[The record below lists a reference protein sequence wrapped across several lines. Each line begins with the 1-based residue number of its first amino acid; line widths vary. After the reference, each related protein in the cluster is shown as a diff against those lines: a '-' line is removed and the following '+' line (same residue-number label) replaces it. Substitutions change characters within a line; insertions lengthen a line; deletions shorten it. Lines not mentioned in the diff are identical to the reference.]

1 MPPSARELLGP
12 DGPLARALP
21 GYEAR
26 EAQLSMAD
34 AVERALAGER
44 HLVCEAGTGTG
55 KTLAYLVPAI
65 LSGKKVVV
73 STATKALQEQIV
85 TKDLPLLAHYTGLR
99 VDALLVKGLSNYLC
113 RRRYGEFRLS
123 PEGLRPAHAS
133 ALATIER
140 WAGETETG
148 DLAELVTLEERDLV
162 RLEVASSSD
171 TRVGAGCVYY
181 DECFVTRLKREAER
195 AQLLVVNH
203 HLLFAD
209 LALKGDHPG
218 GALPPYEAVVFDEA
232 HQLEDVATDFFGA
245 RVSGARVEALARD
258 AERAFRRS
266 GLGDALFTRAE
277 NASLTA
283 KVREAGVFFFS
294 WLVRYA
300 TSAGP
305 GPARQPLEP
314 ESWPDDLRD
323 AYHRLETSLAAL
335 AAFAEAR
342 AKGELVEQIGRR
354 AAALRADLET
364 VVERPER
371 QVAWLDATGRTVSV
385 GCSPVD
391 VAGLLKAKLF
401 DVVPSAVLTSA
412 TLATAQGFSFFRA
425 RAGLEGGV
433 APVDELTL
441 ASPFDYGTNALVY
454 IARDLPE
461 ANDPAYFARAGERA
475 AELIA
480 ASGGGAFVL
489 CTSLRAMR
497 ALHAALARAGVGPLF
512 VQGQAPKGALLARF
526 RADGHAV
533 LVATMSFWEGVDVPG
548 QALRLVIIDKIP
560 FPVPSDPVV
569 RARGLALEGEGQNP
583 FTSYHVPT
591 AALTLKQGFGRLL
604 RTATDR
610 GVVALLDRRV
620 VTRGYGRALLAA
632 LPAAP
637 RTQRLA
643 DVGEFFRFASP
654 AEPR

>member
-1 MPPSARELLGP
+1 MPPTARDLLGP
-12 DGPLARALP
+12 DGPLARTLP

-26 EAQLSMAD
+26 EAQLAMAD
-34 AVERALAGER
+34 AVERALAGDR

-65 LSGKKVVV
+65 LSGRKVVV

-85 TKDLPLLAHYTGLR
+85 TKDLPLLARHAGLR
-99 VDALLVKGLSNYLC
+99 IDALLVKGLSNYLC
-113 RRRYGEFRLS
+113 RRRYGEFRAS
-123 PEGLRPAHAS
+123 AEAMRPEHAS
-133 ALATIER
+133 ALATIEA

-148 DLAELVTLEERDLV
+148 DLAELVTLAERDVV

-171 TRVGAGCVYY
+171 TRVGAGCAHY

-258 AERAFRRS
+258 AERGLRRA
-266 GLGDALFTRAE
+266 GLRDALFSRDD
-277 NASLTA
+277 NATLPT
-283 KVREAGVFFFS
+283 KVREAGVSFFAR
-294 WLVRYA
+294 LVRLA
-300 TSAGP
+300 TSEG
-305 GPARQPLEP
+305 GLVARHPLEP
-314 ESWPDDLRD
+314 EGWPDDLRE
-323 AYHRLETSLAAL
+323 AYHRLEGALAAL
-335 AAFAEAR
+335 AAFAQAQT
-342 AKGELVEQIGRR
+342 KGELVEQIGRR
-354 AAALRADLET
+354 ALALRADLET

-401 DVVPSAVLTSA
+401 DAVPSAVLTSA
-412 TLATAQGFSFFRA
+412 TLATAQGFAFFRA
-425 RAGLEGGV
+425 RAGLEGGLT
-433 APVDELTL
+433 PVDELAL
-441 ASPFDYGTNALVY
+441 PSPFDYAGRALVY
-454 IARDLPE
+454 LPRDLPE
-461 ANDPAYFARAGERA
+461 ANEPTYFARAGARA

-489 CTSLRAMR
+489 CTSLRSMR
-497 ALHAALARAGVGPLF
+497 ALHAALARLGVGPLL
-512 VQGQAPKGALLARF
+512 VQGQAPKGALLGRF
-526 RADGHAV
+526 RAHGHAV

-548 QALRLVIIDKIP
+548 DALRLVIIDKIP

-569 RARGLALEGEGQNP
+569 RARGLSLEAEGQNP
-583 FTSYHVPT
+583 FTGYHVPT
-591 AALTLKQGFGRLL
+591 AAITLKQGFGRLL
-604 RTATDR
+604 RTASDR
-610 GVVALLDRRV
+610 GVVALLDRRLL
-620 VTRGYGRALLAA
+620 TRGYGRALLEA
-632 LPAAP
+632 LPPAP
-637 RTQRLA
+637 RTQRLE
-643 DVGEFFRFASP
+643 DVVAFFRFALP